1 MTNSDKKE
9 TFTWFLI
16 AISPIT
22 FGLLIVAAMSI
33 IFAKNYDLNFKE
45 DGIIILPIYFTYTF
59 LWARIYR
66 KVTGLSWLN

>member
-16 AISPIT
+16 AVSPIT
-22 FGLLIVAAMSI
+22 FGLLIVAAISI
-33 IFAKNYDLNFKE
+33 IIAKHYDLNFNE

>member
-16 AISPIT
+16 AVSPIT
-22 FGLLIVAAMSI
+22 FGLLIVAAI
-33 IFAKNYDLNFKE
+33 TILIAKHYGLNLNE

-66 KVTGLSWLN
+66 KFTGSSWLN